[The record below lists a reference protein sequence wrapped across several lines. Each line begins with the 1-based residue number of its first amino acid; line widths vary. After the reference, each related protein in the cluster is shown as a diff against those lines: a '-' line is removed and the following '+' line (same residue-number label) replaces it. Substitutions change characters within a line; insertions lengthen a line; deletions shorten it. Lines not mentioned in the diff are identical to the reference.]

1 MNEDVITAYE
11 SAKSALDGLKAI
23 AVSSYSRNGKLVSGY
38 NKQGSTASNQVRKPS
53 VRGEAPVPDQV
64 MFPVLYKRARI
75 KARQKYALWPSAH
88 ASAYLVSQYEQM
100 VKARGGKPYRAI
112 KSLELCAIGVLSY
125 IQEGKSID
133 TIDYLKNINEW
144 FSEEWENTDNGM
156 LPKSVLVKLG
166 IR

>member
-1 MNEDVITAYE
+1 MNDNIITPYE

-23 AVSSYSRNGKLVSGY
+23 SVSSYSRNGRLISGY
-38 NKQGSTASNQVRKPS
+38 NKQGATASNQVQKPS
-53 VRGEAPVPDQV
+53 VRGEAPIPDQV
-64 MFPVLYKRARI
+64 MYPALYKRARI

-112 KSLELCAIGVLSY
+112 KSLEQCAIGVISY
-125 IQEGKSID
+125 IQAGKSID